1 MNYLEEIRKFIGHR
15 PLLMVG
21 ATVLILDNEN
31 RLLLL
36 KRVDN
41 EAWGPPGGAVEP
53 GELVEEAAKR
63 ETFEETDLVLR
74 ELTLFN
80 VFSGPEQYYRYQ
92 NGDEVYNVTIV
103 YLCRNT
109 VGKVPLSDEHME
121 WRYFPLNDIPSP
133 LSPPIVP
140 LIKRFEEDFQI
151 GAVRKTS
158 MTKKQE

>member
-1 MNYLEEIRKFIGHR
+1 MNYLEGLRKYIGHR

-53 GELVEEAAKR
+53 VELVEEAARR
-63 ETFEETDLVLR
+63 ETLEETGLVLG
-74 ELTLFN
+74 ELVLFN
-80 VFSGPEQYYRYQ
+80 VFSGPEQYYCYP
-92 NGDEVYNVTIV
+92 NGDEVYNITIV
-103 YLCRNT
+103 YLCHDT
-109 VGKVPLSDEHME
+109 FEKVQLSEEHTE
-121 WRYFPLNDIPSP
+121 WRYFPLNDIPTP

-140 LIKRFEEDFQI
+140 IIKKFEENFCLSE
-151 GAVRKTS
+151 VRKTS
-158 MTKKQE
+158 KTKKQL